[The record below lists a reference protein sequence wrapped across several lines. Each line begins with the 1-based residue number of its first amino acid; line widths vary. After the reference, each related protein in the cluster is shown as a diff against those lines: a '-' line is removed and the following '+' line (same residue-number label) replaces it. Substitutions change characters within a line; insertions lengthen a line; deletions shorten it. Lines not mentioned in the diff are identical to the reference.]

1 MSMATCNAIFCFLNG
16 QLMNKLK
23 AIEQQAELQVRHLT
37 EMVRQARQRLALTEN
52 NFSAVIAT
60 MSPLKQQVI
69 ICLVY
74 HERMD
79 S

>member
-1 MSMATCNAIFCFLNG
+1 
-16 QLMNKLK
+16 MNKLK

-37 EMVRQARQRLALTEN
+37 EMVRQARQRLALTKN

-60 MSPLKQQVI
+60 MSPLKQRII
-69 ICLVY
+69 ICFVY